1 MMRTGTRRSLGVGS
15 PNYGYSQLLVP
26 AQRLPNLL
34 HTPSNERTI
43 VPSLFLLS
51 VVLGES
57 LCCFSPE
64 LAKLHVKPGKHVLD
78 ILLYALEERYY
89 RVCGRALVT
98 AVLDLGELFAGR
110 LDFLLQAVQLRPV
123 CWRDIVE
130 PGERKCDLAFRALSD
145 IVNGLVVA
153 FNLQKISEMT

>member
-1 MMRTGTRRSLGVGS
+1 MGSLNCGC
-15 PNYGYSQLLVP
+15 SQLLVP

-34 HTPSNERTI
+34 HTSSNERTI
-43 VPSLFLLS
+43 VLFLFLLS
-51 VVLGES
+51 VVLSES

-78 ILLYALEERYY
+78 ILLCALEERYY
-89 RVCGRALVT
+89 RVRRRALVT
-98 AVLDLGELFAGR
+98 AVLDLGKLFAR
-110 LDFLLQAVQLRPV
+110 CLDFLLQAVQLRPV

-130 PGERKCDLAFRALSD
+130 PGERKCNLAFRALSD

-153 FNLQKISEMT
+153 FNLQTISEMT